1 MFRRLSWLFLFLL
14 PLAAMAAGED
24 GDTLSVTWVDGRKF
38 VVLDYYKGYVRKA
51 YYEDEPAARE
61 RFRRDSAGLFL
72 DRCYPFGPD
81 TAVDAAVPED
91 VRVCHFPRIRVKPYW
106 PQPPY
111 WLKAF
116 REALSPASIDTLL
129 RGETDV
135 DLVLNLVYG
144 QDGRIRCLT
153 FRIFGHAWGGVPPEE
168 LARLDRAIRENIF
181 YYDKLEGGGRLP
193 ERYYLSHFLGVS
205 VKRLFARHE
214 NPFFR

>member
-116 REALSPASIDTLL
+116 REALSPASIYTLL
-129 RGETDV
+129 RGGDGRGLGIEFGSFISKY
-135 DLVLNLVYG
+135 LVYSLIEG
-144 QDGRIRCLT
+144 FLLGSLPSPVESNPL
-153 FRIFGHAWGGVPPEE
+153 GPNPGPP
-168 LARLDRAIRENIF
+168 LIQ
-181 YYDKLEGGGRLP
+181 
-193 ERYYLSHFLGVS
+193 
-205 VKRLFARHE
+205 
-214 NPFFR
+214 

>member
-1 MFRRLSWLFLFLL
+1 MILIAGASGQLGAAIREAASLRGIPF
-14 PLAAMAAGED
+14 AAMDRDALDIADPREVARVCDPKLFDCIVNAA
-24 GDTLSVTWVDGRKF
+24 
-38 VVLDYYKGYVRKA
+38 A
-51 YYEDEPAARE
+51 Y
-61 RFRRDSAGLFL
+61 
-72 DRCYPFGPD
+72 